1 MENLKLTL
9 KDLELIDYALECQIA
24 DNKESVQNRIW
35 KIQDRITKIQNENTK
50 RKTQHI
56 EDSFEA
62 YIKILTKK

>member
-50 RKTQHI
+50 RKTQQSLLVI
-56 EDSFEA
+56 FNQFF
-62 YIKILTKK
+62 KIPS